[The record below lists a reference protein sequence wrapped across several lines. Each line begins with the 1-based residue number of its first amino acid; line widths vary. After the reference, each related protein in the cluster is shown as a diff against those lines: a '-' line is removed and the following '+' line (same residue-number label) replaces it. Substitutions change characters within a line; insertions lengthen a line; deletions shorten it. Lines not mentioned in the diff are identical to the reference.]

1 MAMSPYMLIGFIFII
16 LSMYRERTVKPGKL
30 LIIPLLLLWGVSAS
44 FQPVYFYSI
53 LHVVISGILL
63 LVGLACGF
71 GIGKMVTV
79 RVHPETGKITS
90 RGSLGSVILI
100 LVILSLRMAART
112 WLPESNE
119 MFMAIIH
126 SMFFIP
132 LGTITARNIMLY
144 KAYRRLIA
152 GKVSIQ

>member
-1 MAMSPYMLIGFIFII
+1 MGRISIVSAGVFSFRITCGDQRHFII
-16 LSMYRERTVKPGKL
+16 NRAGLRVWHWKDGKRAD
-30 LIIPLLLLWGVSAS
+30 S
-44 FQPVYFYSI
+44 
-53 LHVVISGILL
+53 
-63 LVGLACGF
+63 
-71 GIGKMVTV
+71 
-79 RVHPETGKITS
+79 PETGKVTS

-119 MFMAIIH
+119 MFIAIIH

-144 KAYRRLIA
+144 KAYRRLTD